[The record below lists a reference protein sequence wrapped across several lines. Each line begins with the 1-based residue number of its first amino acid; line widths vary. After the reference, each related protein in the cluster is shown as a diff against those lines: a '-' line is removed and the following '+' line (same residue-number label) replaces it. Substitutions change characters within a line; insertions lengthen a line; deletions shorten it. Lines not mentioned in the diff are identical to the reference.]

1 MSMHPFGHRRFPV
14 PLLLGVLSLA
24 PLWAQAAPLTEK
36 DTLVLADFDNRTGE
50 PTFDVGLKEALI
62 LELEQ
67 SPFLNLLPDRKLSEA
82 LRAMGRKADAP
93 VTMDAARELCQK
105 VGGKAVLGGTISRSS
120 GHYLLQ
126 LTAIDCGSGAVLAQE
141 EGDAV
146 GEDGVLPVLSQASS
160 KLRLALG
167 EPAHS
172 VQAFEVPVETTTHS
186 LEALK
191 TYRLGAVMRNEKGDT
206 ASIPLLKYAIEL
218 DPDFPLPY
226 GALAA
231 IYGNIRQPTQAV
243 SYAGKAYA
251 LRGRASERESLQL
264 AGIYFLETGD
274 LQKEIE
280 NYKLWQGKYPRDS
293 VARNNLGNDYAQMG
307 RLEEGLAEYQQ
318 ALQLTPSVITYTNVL
333 GMEISL
339 NRFAAAQAT
348 LDEAFARGLDGRY
361 LHQNQYWLAFLRGN
375 AAQMKAQLA
384 WAMGKP
390 GDEDT
395 LLSMDSDTEAYYG
408 RVESARRRTQQS
420 VDSAIHAGY
429 PETAALWQV
438 NAALREAEWGDF
450 PAARAGV
457 DKALKLSQGRDVKLI
472 AAFTLARTG
481 DSQRVKA
488 LVQELK
494 RDYPTDSLL
503 RLYWLSCI
511 DAAAAL
517 DIGDAK
523 RALVDLKTAEPYEL
537 GGANTFINYLY
548 PAYLR
553 GQAYLLAHDGA
564 AAAAEFQKLPDHSG
578 VVTNFVTGAL
588 AHLELGRAYALAGDA
603 TQAKTA
609 YQDFFRLWKQADPSI
624 PVLLQAKAEYANLP

>member
-1 MSMHPFGHRRFPV
+1 MHPFGHRRFPA
-14 PLLLGVLSLA
+14 PLLLGALSLA
-24 PLWAQAAPLTEK
+24 PLWAQAAALTDR
-36 DTLVLADFDNRTGE
+36 DTVVLADFDNRTGE
-50 PTFDVGLKEALI
+50 PIFDAALKEALT

-67 SPFLNLLPDRKLSEA
+67 SPFLNLLSDRKLSET
-82 LRAMGRKADAP
+82 LRATGRKVDDP
-93 VTMDAARELCQK
+93 LTVEVARELCQK
-105 VGGKAVLGGTISRSS
+105 AGGKAVLEGAISKLS
-120 GHYLLQ
+120 GHYQ
-126 LTAIDCGSGAVLAQE
+126 LELSAVGCGSGAVLAQE
-141 EGDAV
+141 KGDAAD
-146 GEDGVLPVLSQASS
+146 EEGVLPVLSQASS
-160 KLRLALG
+160 KLRAALG
-167 EPAHS
+167 EPAQS
-172 VQAFEVPVETTTHS
+172 VQEFEVPVETTTRS
-186 LEALK
+186 LEALR

-206 ASIPLLKYAIEL
+206 SSIPLLKHAIEL

-243 SYAGKAYA
+243 SYGSKAYA

-280 NYKLWQGKYPRDS
+280 NYKVWQGKYPRDS

-339 NRFAAAQAT
+339 NRFDAAQAT

-375 AAQMKAQLA
+375 DTQMKAQVA
-384 WAMGKP
+384 WAMGKS

-408 RVESARRRTQQS
+408 RMERARRLTQQS

-457 DKALKLSQGRDVKLI
+457 DEALKLSQGRDVKLI
-472 AAFTLARTG
+472 AAFTLARSG
-481 DSQRVKA
+481 DTQRVKP

-503 RLYWLSCI
+503 KLYWLSCI
-511 DAAAAL
+511 DAAVAL
-517 DIGDAK
+517 DAGDAK
-523 RALVDLKTAEPYEL
+523 QALADLKTAEPYEL

-564 AAAAEFQKLPDHSG
+564 AAAAEFRKLPDHSG

-588 AHLELGRAYALAGDA
+588 AHLELGRAYAMEGDVA
-603 TQAKTA
+603 RAKAA
-609 YQDFFRLWKQADPSI
+609 YRDFLTLWKDADPRI
-624 PVLLQAKAEYANLP
+624 PALQRAGAEYAKLL

>member
-1 MSMHPFGHRRFPV
+1 MSLHTLGYPRFRASC
-14 PLLLGVLSLA
+14 LLGTLLLA
-24 PLWAQAAPLTEK
+24 PLWAQAAPLTEQ
-36 DTLVLADFDNRTGE
+36 DTVVLADVDNRTGE
-50 PTFDVGLKEALI
+50 PVFDAALREALI
-62 LELEQ
+62 LEFEQ
-67 SPFLNLLPDRKLSEA
+67 SPFLNLLPDRKVSEA
-82 LRAMGRKADAP
+82 LRALGRPTDAPLTADVVWQLCRKAGA
-93 VTMDAARELCQK
+93 
-105 VGGKAVLGGTISRSS
+105 KAVLEGAISGSS
-120 GHYLLQ
+120 GQYRVRLS
-126 LTAIDCGSGAVLAQE
+126 AIDCGSGAVLAE
-141 EGDAV
+141 EQGDAA
-146 GEDGVLPVLSQASS
+146 GHDGILPVLSQAASR
-160 KLRLALG
+160 LRAALG
-167 EPAHS
+167 EPASS
-172 VQAFEVPVETTTHS
+172 VQAFDVPVETTTRS
-186 LEALK
+186 LEALQA
-191 TYRLGAVMRNEKGDT
+191 YRLGSVMRNEKGDT
-206 ASIPLLKYAIEL
+206 ASIPLLKHAVEL

-243 SYAGKAYA
+243 SYGSKAYG
-251 LRGRASERESLQL
+251 LRGRASERESLQM

-339 NRFAAAQAT
+339 NRFDAAQAT

-375 AAQMKAQLA
+375 AAQMKAQVA
-384 WAMGKP
+384 WAMGKS

-408 RVESARRRTQQS
+408 RVARARSLTQQS

-457 DKALKLSQGRDVKLI
+457 DAALKLSQGRDVKLI
-472 AAFTLARTG
+472 AAFTLARSG
-481 DSQRVKA
+481 DVQRVKP

-503 RLYWLSCI
+503 KLYWLSCI
-511 DAAAAL
+511 DAALAL
-517 DIGDAK
+517 DVGDAK
-523 RALVDLKTAEPYEL
+523 RALADLKTAEPYEL

-553 GQAYLLAHDGA
+553 GQAYLLAHDA
-564 AAAAEFQKLPDHSG
+564 AAAAREFQKLLDHSG

-588 AHLELGRAYALAGDA
+588 AHLELGRAYAMAGDSVK
-603 TQAKTA
+603 AKAA
-609 YQDFFRLWKQADPSI
+609 YRDFFALWKDADPKI
-624 PVLLQAKAEYANLP
+624 PVLQQARAEYAKLP

>member
-1 MSMHPFGHRRFPV
+1 MHLFGHRRIPAA
-14 PLLLGVLSLA
+14 LLLGALWLA
-24 PLWAQAAPLTEK
+24 PWWTQAAPLTDQ
-36 DTLVLADFDNRTGE
+36 DTVVLADFDNRTGE
-50 PTFDVGLKEALI
+50 PIFDAALKQGLI

-67 SPFLNLLPDRKLSEA
+67 SPFLNLLSDRKLSET
-82 LRAMGRKADAP
+82 LRTMGRKADDPLTAEL
-93 VTMDAARELCQK
+93 VRELCQK
-105 VGGKAVLGGTISRSS
+105 VGGKAVLEGTISKLS
-120 GHYLLQ
+120 GHYQ
-126 LTAIDCGSGAVLAQE
+126 LELSAVDCRSGAVLTQE
-141 EGDAV
+141 QGDAA
-146 GEDGVLPVLSQASS
+146 GEEGVLPVLSQVSS
-160 KLRLALG
+160 KLRAALG
-167 EPAHS
+167 EPAQS
-172 VQAFEVPVETTTHS
+172 VQVFEVPVETTTRS

-206 ASIPLLKYAIEL
+206 ASIPLLKHAIEL

-243 SYAGKAYA
+243 SYASKAYA

-264 AGIYFLETGD
+264 AGIYYLETGD

-280 NYKLWQGKYPRDS
+280 NYKVWQGKYPRDS

-339 NRFAAAQAT
+339 NRFDAAQAT

-375 AAQMKAQLA
+375 ASQMKAQVA

-408 RVESARRRTQQS
+408 RVERARRLTQQS

-457 DKALKLSQGRDVKLI
+457 DEALKLSQGRDVKLI
-472 AAFTLARTG
+472 AAFTLARSG
-481 DSQRVKA
+481 DTQRVRS

-494 RDYPTDSLL
+494 RDYPADSLL

-511 DAAAAL
+511 DAAVAL
-517 DIGDAK
+517 DPGDAQQ
-523 RALVDLKTAEPYEL
+523 ALADLKTAQPYEL

-553 GQAYLLAHDGA
+553 GQAYLLAHDGV
-564 AAAAEFQKLPDHSG
+564 AAAAEFRKLPEHSG

-588 AHLELGRAYALAGDA
+588 AHLELGRAYALAGDS
-603 TQAKTA
+603 TQAKAA
-609 YQDFFRLWKQADPSI
+609 YQDFFSLWKDADPRI
-624 PVLLQAKAEYANLP
+624 PVLLQARAEYAKLP

>member
-1 MSMHPFGHRRFPV
+1 MSMHPFGHRRFHA
-14 PLLLGVLSLA
+14 PLLFGVLSLA
-24 PLWAQAAPLTEK
+24 PGWAQAAPLTDK
-36 DTLVLADFDNRTGE
+36 DTVVLVDFDNRTRE
-50 PTFDVGLKEALI
+50 PVFDAGLKEALT

-67 SPFLNLLPDRKLSEA
+67 SPFLNLLSDRKLNEA
-82 LRAMGRKADAP
+82 LRAMGRKADDPLKAD
-93 VTMDAARELCQK
+93 VARELCQK
-105 VGGKAVLGGTISRSS
+105 AGGKAVLEGAISGSS
-120 GHYLLQ
+120 GHYLLE
-126 LTAIDCGSGAVLAQE
+126 LTAVDCGSGAVLAQE
-141 EGDAV
+141 QGDAA
-146 GEDGVLPVLSQASS
+146 GEEGVLPVLSQASS
-160 KLRLALG
+160 KLRVTLG
-167 EPAHS
+167 EPAQS
-172 VQAFEVPVETTTHS
+172 VQAFEVPVESTTRS
-186 LEALK
+186 LEALR

-206 ASIPLLKYAIEL
+206 ASIPLLKHAIEL

-243 SYAGKAYA
+243 SYASKAYA
-251 LRGRASERESLQL
+251 LRGRASERESLQM

-280 NYKLWQGKYPRDS
+280 NYKQWQGKYPRDS

-339 NRFAAAQAT
+339 NRFDAAQAT

-361 LHQNQYWLAFLRGN
+361 LHQNQYWLAFLRGK
-375 AAQMKAQLA
+375 ATQMKAQVA
-384 WAMGKP
+384 WATGKP

-408 RVESARRRTQQS
+408 RVERARRLTQQS

-438 NAALREAEWGDF
+438 NAALREAELGDF

-457 DKALKLSQGRDVKLI
+457 DEALKLSQGRDVKLI
-472 AAFTLARTG
+472 ATFTLARSG
-481 DSQRVKA
+481 DAQRVKS
-488 LVQELK
+488 LVQELE

-511 DAAAAL
+511 DAAVAL
-517 DIGDAK
+517 NAGDA
-523 RALVDLKTAEPYEL
+523 RQALADLKTAEPYEL

-553 GQAYLLAHDGA
+553 GQAYLLSHDGA
-564 AAAAEFQKLPDHSG
+564 GAAVEFQKLPDHSG

-588 AHLELGRAYALAGDA
+588 VHLELGRAYAMAGDD
-603 TQAKTA
+603 AKAKAA
-609 YQDFFRLWKQADPSI
+609 YQDFFTLWKEADPNI
-624 PVLLQAKAEYANLP
+624 PALQQARAEYAKLP